1 MFVVEKG
8 GESDI
13 LIQGEHQQQE
23 LEVNLLLGNRA
34 NLDLDQSQQQQRE

>member
-1 MFVVEKG
+1 MFVVGKG

-13 LIQGEHQQQE
+13 LIQGEHQQE
-23 LEVNLLLGNRA
+23 PEVNLLLGNRA